1 MPHETLIRKTSDITS
16 EIIIVTRNYSS
27 PLITIKIK
35 QDGGKQNH
43 FYEIVKYYK
52 IVSTPYKMRKTAQT

>member
-35 QDGGKQNH
+35 QDGGKQDGGKKDGVNRNG
-43 FYEIVKYYK
+43 
-52 IVSTPYKMRKTAQT
+52 S